1 MILPDRTFYATFIP
15 MIQLNGVENL
25 LTFIITASIFVITP
39 GLDTIFILN
48 KSISQGK
55 KAGIYATLGI
65 NTGVLVHTVFAALG
79 LSLIVAKSL
88 LAFVVLKY
96 AGAAYLVYLG
106 IAKLISNETLLPA
119 DHRGQKGKSS
129 QHNYIS
135 GVINNVLNPKVAL
148 FVLAFFPQFIKREYL
163 SRPVPFIILGITYAM
178 LGLTWLMLLALFAST
193 FSKKLADHPK
203 AGKWINRLSGATFIL
218 MGLKV
223 ALTKR

>member
-1 MILPDRTFYATFIP
+1 MV
-15 MIQLNGVENL
+15 QLIGVENL
-25 LTFIITASIFVITP
+25 LTFIITASIFVMTP

-79 LSLIVAKSL
+79 LSLIIAKSVF
-88 LAFVVLKY
+88 AFALLKY
-96 AGAAYLVYLG
+96 VGAAYLVYLG
-106 IAKLISNETLLPA
+106 ITKLISKETIVNTDA
-119 DHRGQKGKSS
+119 IRKQIKSS
-129 QHNYIS
+129 KHNFIS

-148 FVLAFFPQFIKREYL
+148 FVLAFFPQFIKREYI
-163 SRPVPFIILGITYAM
+163 SSPIPFIILGITYAI
-178 LGLTWLMLLALFAST
+178 LGITWLMMLTLFAST

-203 AGKWINRLSGATFIL
+203 TDKWINRFSGATFIL

>member
-1 MILPDRTFYATFIP
+1 MV
-15 MIQLNGVENL
+15 QLIGVENL
-25 LTFIITASIFVITP
+25 LTFIITASIFVMTP

-79 LSLIVAKSL
+79 LSLIIAKSVF
-88 LAFVVLKY
+88 AFALLKY
-96 AGAAYLVYLG
+96 VGAAYLVYLG
-106 IAKLISNETLLPA
+106 ITKLISKETIVNTDA
-119 DHRGQKGKSS
+119 IKKQIKSS
-129 QHNYIS
+129 KHNFIS

-148 FVLAFFPQFIKREYL
+148 FVLAFFPQFIKREYI
-163 SRPVPFIILGITYAM
+163 SSPIPFIILGITYAI
-178 LGLTWLMLLALFAST
+178 LGITWLMMLTLFAST

-203 AGKWINRLSGATFIL
+203 TDKWINRFSGATFIL

>member
-1 MILPDRTFYATFIP
+1 MIHLI
-15 MIQLNGVENL
+15 GVENL
-25 LTFIITASIFVITP
+25 LTFIITASIFVMTP

-79 LSLIVAKSL
+79 LSLIIAKSV
-88 LAFVVLKY
+88 LAFAILKY
-96 AGAAYLVYLG
+96 AGAAYLLYLG
-106 IAKLISNETLLPA
+106 VAKLISKETIVNTDA
-119 DHRGQKGKSS
+119 IREKGKSS
-129 QHNYIS
+129 KHNFIS

-148 FVLAFFPQFIKREYL
+148 FVLAFFPQFIKREYIT
-163 SRPVPFIILGITYAM
+163 SPIPFIILGITYAM
-178 LGLTWLMLLALFAST
+178 LGVTWLMLLTLFAST

-203 AGKWINRLSGATFIL
+203 ADKWINRFSGTTFIL

-223 ALTKR
+223 ALTRR